1 MENKESVDIR
11 FCSVAVSVFL
21 AAKHLQEA
29 VEQFC
34 KDNPSVNYSDVLDF
48 VVKVRDIFDEV

>member
-1 MENKESVDIR
+1 MKEEEKIDIC
-11 FCSVAVSVFL
+11 FCSVSVSVFL

-34 KDNPSVNYSDVLDF
+34 KDNPSVKYSDVFDF
-48 VVKVRDIFDEV
+48 VVKVRDIFNEV